1 MEMDTDEDKID
12 EAVPAPLWL
21 TRCGEARARARAWK
35 GHDRDALD
43 CLFET
48 GMNPCAVRTASLL
61 TGSKSTAESL
71 R

>member
-12 EAVPAPLWL
+12 EAVPAPPWL
-21 TRCGEARARARAWK
+21 TRCGEARAWK
-35 GHDRDALD
+35 GHDRGALD
-43 CLFET
+43 RLFET

-61 TGSKSTAESL
+61 TGSKSTAENL